1 MRRKPCAV
9 ENRIGHIAATPMRNM
24 MAPFQVLNAMTAIGI
39 QASGEIMRRN

>member
-9 ENRIGHIAATPMRNM
+9 ENNTGHTAATPTRKTI
-24 MAPFQVLNAMTAIGI
+24 APFQVANAITAIGI